1 MRSILNRNVRG
12 AAARLG
18 TYAAVIAFVAACAGA
33 PSYQPPRVRVAP
45 VYEGTTERAK
55 SRSANG
61 SAAARPAPPA
71 SVTTRSAAFTPTLS
85 VAPFWRELGDTTL
98 TQLIE
103 AALRSGTDVA
113 AAEARLTSAR
123 ASRRLSTFD
132 LAPTITAVGSA
143 MRQQSSIAQVPG
155 LTSRLPQRDL
165 WDVGFDASWEL
176 DVFGR
181 VGRAV
186 GARSAFAD
194 AAEYGLADVQVILAA
209 EVARSYFDM
218 RGSERQLAV
227 ALRNAENQRRT
238 VALTEDRL
246 TAGRG
251 TAFDTERAKSVLQLT
266 LAAVP
271 EIESRIS
278 ADRNR
283 IATLLGGSTD
293 KPPVAL
299 LDRGRLPVLPDTV
312 EVGSPLDLIRRRPDV
327 RGAERAAAAQGLLV
341 GAAQADYLPRLSIGA
356 SVGYAA
362 TTFDSLSRRGT
373 SRMLVGPILSWPL
386 LDLGRVR
393 SRVDIARA
401 QEDEARARYDATV
414 LRALEETETAI
425 VTYDRAHARL
435 GILGEAVESSTRA
448 AALAQQRFE
457 AGLTDFLQVL
467 DAQRTQLDAENQLAQ
482 AHTTAAVALVAL
494 YKATGGTWPVR

>member
-1 MRSILNRNVRG
+1 MLRALTATPRR
-12 AAARLG
+12 AAERLAL
-18 TYAAVIAFVAACAGA
+18 YVASMAVLAACAGA

-45 VYEGTTERAK
+45 AYEGTTERAK
-55 SRSANG
+55 VQSQNG
-61 SAAARPAPPA
+61 AVAARSLSAVP
-71 SVTTRSAAFTPTLS
+71 STSHSAAFTPTLS
-85 VAPFWRELGDTTL
+85 VVPFWQSLGDTTL

-103 AALRSGTDVA
+103 AALRDGTDIS
-113 AAEARLTSAR
+113 AAEARLVSAR

-176 DVFGR
+176 DIFGR
-181 VGRAV
+181 VGRSV
-186 GARSAFAD
+186 GARSAFTD
-194 AAEYGLADVQVILAA
+194 AAEHGLDDVQVILAA
-209 EVARSYFDM
+209 EVARTYFDM
-218 RGSERQLAV
+218 RGSQRQLAV
-227 ALRNAENQRRT
+227 ALRNADNQRRT
-238 VALTEDRL
+238 VDLTEDRL

-271 EIESRIS
+271 AIESRIS
-278 ADRNR
+278 ADRHR
-283 IATLLGGSTD
+283 IATLLGR
-293 KPPVAL
+293 PANAL
-299 LDRGRLPVLPDTV
+299 PATLRADGELPALPDTV
-312 EVGSPLDLIRRRPDV
+312 HVGSPGELVRRRPDV
-327 RGAERAAAAQGLLV
+327 RSAERAAAAQGLLV

-362 TTFDSLSRRGT
+362 SSFDSLSRSGT
-373 SRMLVGPILSWPL
+373 SRMLVGPVLSWPL

-401 QEDEARARYDATV
+401 QEDEARSRYDAVV

-425 VTYDRAHARL
+425 VTYDRAHSRL
-435 GILGEAVESSTRA
+435 AILTQAVESSSRA
-448 AALAQQRFE
+448 AELARQRFE